1 MNDTKPQT
9 LAKKIENLWY
19 HEKYVILAILAALI
33 MVGFALAQ
41 SLSKKTPDIAVYHI
55 SQIGL
60 TASSQDNFRE
70 SMKLIAKD
78 YNGDGTV
85 NIDFKEEVYIPE
97 MINSSPNELSSS
109 DKFNLEL
116 AMGDCVIY
124 IMDESFYRGNKQ
136 YMCDLEDV
144 LGYLP
149 DMTYDDRALLLSAL
163 PAYKT
168 VPGLRDFDPNSYLCL
183 RQKRVGMTDS
193 VYDAHV
199 DFFKRLVEFV
209 EFDG

>member
-60 TASSQDNFRE
+60 TASLQDNFRE

-149 DMTYDDRALLLSAL
+149 DMAYDDRALLLSAL

-183 RQKRVGMTDS
+183 RQKRVGMKDS

>member
-1 MNDTKPQT
+1 
-9 LAKKIENLWY
+9 
-19 HEKYVILAILAALI
+19 
-33 MVGFALAQ
+33 
-41 SLSKKTPDIAVYHI
+41 
-55 SQIGL
+55 
-60 TASSQDNFRE
+60 
-70 SMKLIAKD
+70 MKLIAKD

-116 AMGDCVIY
+116 AIGDCVIY

-149 DMTYDDRALLLSAL
+149 DMAYDDRALLLSAL

-183 RQKRVGMTDS
+183 RQKRVGMKDS

>member
-19 HEKYVILAILAALI
+19 YEKYVILAILAALI

-149 DMTYDDRALLLSAL
+149 DMAYDDRALLLSAL

-183 RQKRVGMTDS
+183 RQKRVGMKDS